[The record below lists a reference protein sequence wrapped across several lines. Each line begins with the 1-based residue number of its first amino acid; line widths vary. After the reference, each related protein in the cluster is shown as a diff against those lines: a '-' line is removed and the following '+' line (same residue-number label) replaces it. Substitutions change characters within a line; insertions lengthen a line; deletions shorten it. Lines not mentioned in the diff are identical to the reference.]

1 MHSYLSQSEKT
12 KNENSLHCWQWHRCN
27 FPHPRGS
34 QGKYE
39 AQGHGQVN
47 ISMWSSRCSSA
58 CSSHCDHFYRTT
70 SSTCCNSSSMSPAAK
85 ASWRRWGNSAQLHGQ
100 PLHSPCCEL
109 HKKKKKDIKK
119 MLQPPWNHRKL
130 LASSP
135 LNIHFLTVLAA
146 LGHILVFSFQIHL
159 PEVWKCSGDGAF
171 LLWTMMLVIY
181 KSSTFFFRQQISIT
195 LI

>member
-27 FPHPRGS
+27 FPHPQGS

-39 AQGHGQVN
+39 AQGHWQVN

-70 SSTCCNSSSMSPAAK
+70 SSTCCNPSSMSLAAK
-85 ASWRRWGNSAQLHGQ
+85 APWRRWGNSAQLHGQ

-109 HKKKKKDIKK
+109 HKMKKKHKKDATATMKP
-119 MLQPPWNHRKL
+119 QE
-130 LASSP
+130 
-135 LNIHFLTVLAA
+135 T
-146 LGHILVFSFQIHL
+146 LGFVTLKNTL
-159 PEVWKCSGDGAF
+159 PDRIGSLGAH
-171 LLWTMMLVIY
+171 
-181 KSSTFFFRQQISIT
+181 ISIQ
-195 LI
+195 LPDPPSWSLEVQWRWCFFAVDSDADDLQVLHLFF